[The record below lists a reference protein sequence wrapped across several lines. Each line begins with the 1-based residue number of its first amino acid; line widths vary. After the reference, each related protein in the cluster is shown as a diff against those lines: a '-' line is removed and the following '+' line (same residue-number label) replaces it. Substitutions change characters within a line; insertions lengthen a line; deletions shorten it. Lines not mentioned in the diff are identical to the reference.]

1 MKKWQV
7 IDVIKDKGFLFKKR
21 ENAEKYAEEIKGIL
35 NELTF
40 INGQLVQV
48 EFLKDYVDED

>member
-21 ENAEKYAEEIKGIL
+21 ENAEKYAK
-35 NELTF
+35 
-40 INGQLVQV
+40 
-48 EFLKDYVDED
+48 K